1 MLLSNIPILHII
13 PLLSWALTRA
23 ILAAFGPSATV
34 KDLLKVDVANKYRI
48 SIICLC
54 LAEGIPMGP
63 SLRCYMDLVM
73 RVLVL
78 YTVDAHGHRK
88 IIKPTRRPKED
99 RNREE
104 L

>member
-1 MLLSNIPILHII
+1 
-13 PLLSWALTRA
+13 
-23 ILAAFGPSATV
+23 
-34 KDLLKVDVANKYRI
+34 
-48 SIICLC
+48 
-54 LAEGIPMGP
+54 
-63 SLRCYMDLVM
+63 MDLVM